1 MAIENTKTNAII
13 NSRLHIA
20 SSLFYFS
27 SIMFPGSWLKNR
39 LPQQSM
45 RRSAGNSIAI
55 ISRVS
60 AAAGDGAEFRKVVST
75 AYPEVY

>member
-20 SSLFYFS
+20 PSLFYFS

-39 LPQQSM
+39 PPQQSM

-60 AAAGDGAEFRKVVST
+60 AAAGDGAKFQKVVIDRV
-75 AYPEVY
+75 P